1 MYKDYIVLGL
11 IVLFINYLIYGSI
24 AVIITYLIPSVTFWK
39 AFWSI
44 IIIHFLFEFI
54 R

>member
-1 MYKDYIVLGL
+1 MREYVVLGL
-11 IVLFINYLIYGSI
+11 MALFINYLIYGSI
-24 AVIITYLIPSVTFWK
+24 AVIITYLIPSITFWK

-44 IIIHFLFEFI
+44 IIIHFLFELI

>member
-1 MYKDYIVLGL
+1 MYKDYIFIILAA
-11 IVLFINYLIYGSI
+11 LFINYLIYGSI
-24 AVIITYLIPSVTFWK
+24 AVIITYLIPSITFWQ

-44 IIIHFLFEFI
+44 IIIHFLFELI

>member
-1 MYKDYIVLGL
+1 MDKDYIFIILAA
-11 IVLFINYLIYGSI
+11 LFINYLVYGAI
-24 AVIITYLIPSVTFWK
+24 AVVITYLIPTVTFWQ

-44 IIIHFLFEFI
+44 IIIHFLFELI